1 MPERPADPSAPST
14 EPLPAIQAPAAT
26 PGKTPHRRRWTINS
40 IFVLAVIVGVFALLA
55 VWVNRQV
62 LNTNNWTNT
71 SSRLLADPKIQT
83 AVGDL
88 LVNELF
94 TQVDVAKELKSVLP
108 SEVNGLAAPAA
119 DGLRTLATQIAPQVL
134 ATSQVQSAWRTANR
148 TAQLQLLEI
157 LKGGNKTISTNNGE
171 VTLQLHTLLVQLA
184 SQLGLKQQYES
195 VESKLEGSN
204 GKVARGA
211 VQEKLGVKL
220 PPTSGGIVLLRSSQL
235 KTAQDI
241 VKAIKGLAI
250 VLPLIA
256 LLLFILAIWL
266 AEGWR
271 RVALRTSGWCLVGIG
286 LLAVLA
292 RRLLS
297 SYVVNSLVKNPSN
310 KPAVEHAFAIGTS
323 LLYDLAVAMITYGLV
338 VVVAAWIAG
347 STRPA
352 IALRR
357 ALAPSLREHVQY
369 VFATAALFLLLVVL
383 WGPFPSTREVLPV
396 IGFAILLGLG
406 VEALR
411 RETAREF
418 PEAQPGDATRALREW
433 YAARRRSTVAAVS
446 SLRSSTAPAT
456 AGPGGG
462 GSSGDVGRGG
472 VGGGGV
478 GGGGV
483 GGGSGGDVGAGGGG
497 NAQIADLERLAN
509 LRDRGV
515 LSDEEFRAQKTALL
529 RPGA

>member
-1 MPERPADPSAPST
+1 MPEQPAGPSEPPTTQSQSEPPT
-14 EPLPAIQAPAAT
+14 EPLATASAAT
-26 PGKTPHRRRWTINS
+26 PGKTPHRRRWTINT
-40 IFVLAVIVGVFALLA
+40 IFVLAVIVGVFAVLA

-108 SEVNGLAAPAA
+108 SEVEGLAAPAA

-134 ATSQVQSAWRTANR
+134 ATSQVQKAWRTANR

-171 VTLQLHTLLVQLA
+171 VTLQLHSLLVQLA
-184 SQLGLKQQYES
+184 AQLGLKQQFES
-195 VESKLEGSN
+195 VQSKLQGST
-204 GKVARGA
+204 GETARSTA
-211 VQEKLGVKL
+211 EEKLGVKL

-250 VLPLIA
+250 VLPLLA
-256 LLLFILAIWL
+256 LLLFVLAVWL
-266 AEGWR
+266 ADGWR

-297 SYVVNSLVKNPSN
+297 SYVVNSLVKVPSN

-323 LLYDLAVAMITYGLV
+323 LLYDAAIALITYGLI

-347 STRPA
+347 NTRPA
-352 IALRR
+352 VALRR

-369 VFATAALFLLLVVL
+369 VYATAALLLLLVVL
-383 WGPFPSTREVLPV
+383 WGPFPSTREVFPV
-396 IGFAILLGLG
+396 IGFAILIGLG
-406 VEALR
+406 IEALR
-411 RETAREF
+411 RKTAREF
-418 PEAQPGDATRALREW
+418 PDTQLGDATHALRAW
-433 YAARRRSTVAAVS
+433 YIARRHATAVAVS
-446 SLRSSTAPAT
+446 SLRSSVPAGA
-456 AGPGGG
+456 AG
-462 GSSGDVGRGG
+462 S
-472 VGGGGV
+472 GGGGV
-478 GGGGV
+478 D
-483 GGGSGGDVGAGGGG
+483 GGGSGGSGGGGGGG
-497 NAQIADLERLAN
+497 NAQIADLERLAS
-509 LRDRGV
+509 LRDRGA
-515 LSDEEFRAQKTALL
+515 LTDEEFRAQKTALL
-529 RPGA
+529 QHGA

>member
-1 MPERPADPSAPST
+1 MESSAQGPTELPTEEPAT
-14 EPLPAIQAPAAT
+14 EPLPSTPAPA
-26 PGKTPHRRRWTINS
+26 PHKRHWGINA
-40 IFVLAVIVGVFALLA
+40 IFALAVLLGVFAVLA

-94 TQVDVAKELKSVLP
+94 SQVDVAKELQSVLP
-108 SEVNGLAAPAA
+108 SEVDGLAAPAA

-134 ATSQVQSAWRTANR
+134 ATAPVQKAWRTANR

-184 SQLGLKQQYES
+184 AQLGLRQQFES
-195 VESKLEGSN
+195 VQSKLQGST
-204 GKVARGA
+204 GETARSA

-256 LLLFILAIWL
+256 LLLFVLAIYL
-266 AEGWR
+266 ADGWR
-271 RVALRTSGWCLVGIG
+271 RVALRTSGWCLVAIG

-292 RRLLS
+292 RRVLS
-297 SYVVNSLVKNPSN
+297 NYVVNSLVKVPAN
-310 KPAVEHAFAIGTS
+310 KPAVQHAFAIGTS
-323 LLYDLAVAMITYGLV
+323 LLYDIAIAMITYGLI

-347 STRPA
+347 HTRPA
-352 IALRR
+352 AALRR

-369 VFATAALFLLLVVL
+369 VYATAALLLLLVVI
-383 WGPFPSTREVLPV
+383 WGPFPSTREVLPI
-396 IGFAILLGLG
+396 IGFAILIALG

-411 RETAREF
+411 RMTAREF
-418 PEAQPGDATRALREW
+418 PDAQVGDTTHAIREW
-433 YAARRRSTVAAVS
+433 YIARRHSTASAIS
-446 SLRSSTAPAT
+446 AMRSSAPA
-456 AGPGGG
+456 
-462 GSSGDVGRGG
+462 
-472 VGGGGV
+472 
-478 GGGGV
+478 
-483 GGGSGGDVGAGGGG
+483 GSGQGT
-497 NAQIADLERLAN
+497 QIGDLERLAS
-509 LRDRGV
+509 LHDRGV
-515 LSDEEFRAQKTALL
+515 LTDEEFRAQKTALL
-529 RPGA
+529 QPGA

>member
-1 MPERPADPSAPST
+1 MGSSTQSQSEPPT
-14 EPLPAIQAPAAT
+14 EPLTPAAPSQT
-26 PGKTPHRRRWTINS
+26 PAGPPLHRRHWTINA
-40 IFVLAVIVGVFALLA
+40 IFVLAVIVGLFAVLA

-94 TQVDVAKELKSVLP
+94 SQVDVAKELKSVLP
-108 SEVNGLAAPAA
+108 SEVDGLAAPAA

-134 ATSQVQSAWRTANR
+134 ATAQVQSAWRTANR

-184 SQLGLKQQYES
+184 AQLGLRQQFEN
-195 VESKLEGSN
+195 VQSKLQGST
-204 GKVARGA
+204 GETARGA

-241 VKAIKGLAI
+241 VKAIKGLSI

-266 AEGWR
+266 ADGRR

-297 SYVVNSLVKNPSN
+297 SYVVHSLVKDPTN

-338 VVVAAWIAG
+338 VVFAAWIAG
-347 STRPA
+347 NTRPA
-352 IALRR
+352 VALRR
-357 ALAPSLREHVQY
+357 ALAPSLREHVHY
-369 VFATAALFLLLVVL
+369 VYATAALFLLLVVI
-383 WGPFPSTREVLPV
+383 WGPFPSTREAIPV
-396 IGFAILLGLG
+396 IGFAILIALG
-406 VEALR
+406 VDRLSR
-411 RETAREF
+411 KTAREF
-418 PEAQPGDATRALREW
+418 PDAQLGDATHALRTW
-433 YAARRRSTVAAVS
+433 YLARRHSTLAAVS
-446 SLRSSTAPAT
+446 SMRASAAAAT
-456 AGPGGG
+456 
-462 GSSGDVGRGG
+462 
-472 VGGGGV
+472 
-478 GGGGV
+478 
-483 GGGSGGDVGAGGGG
+483 GSGGGGG
-497 NAQIADLERLAN
+497 NTHIADLERLAN

-515 LSDEEFRAQKTALL
+515 LTDEEFRAQKTALL
-529 RPGA
+529 RHSA

>member
-1 MPERPADPSAPST
+1 MIEQSVEPPEPPT
-14 EPLPAIQAPAAT
+14 EPLATTPEPLLSTPAPA
-26 PGKTPHRRRWTINS
+26 PHARHWGINA
-40 IFVLAVIVGVFALLA
+40 IFALAVLVGVFAVLA

-94 TQVDVAKELKSVLP
+94 SQVDVAKELKSVLP
-108 SEVNGLAAPAA
+108 SEVDGLAAPAA

-134 ATSQVQSAWRTANR
+134 ATSEVQSAWRTANR

-171 VTLQLHTLLVQLA
+171 VTLQLHSLLVQLA
-184 SQLGLKQQYES
+184 AQLGLKQQFES
-195 VESKLEGSN
+195 AQSKLQGST
-204 GKVARGA
+204 GETARGA

-266 AEGWR
+266 AEGRR

-297 SYVVNSLVKNPSN
+297 SYVVNSLVKDPSN
-310 KPAVEHAFAIGTS
+310 KPAVQHAFAIGTS

-338 VVVAAWIAG
+338 VVLAAWLAG
-347 STRPA
+347 HTRA
-352 IALRR
+352 ARTVRR

-369 VFATAALFLLLVVL
+369 VYAAAALVLLLI
-383 WGPFPSTREVLPV
+383 V
-396 IGFAILLGLG
+396 ILGTVPLDARGAPDHRLRDSARARYPYFAWDERAG
-406 VEALR
+406 VPR
-411 RETAREF
+411 R
-418 PEAQPGDATRALREW
+418 
-433 YAARRRSTVAAVS
+433 AARRFSARD
-446 SLRSSTAPAT
+446 P
-456 AGPGGG
+456 
-462 GSSGDVGRGG
+462 
-472 VGGGGV
+472 
-478 GGGGV
+478 
-483 GGGSGGDVGAGGGG
+483 
-497 NAQIADLERLAN
+497 RL
-509 LRDRGV
+509 V
-515 LSDEEFRAQKTALL
+515 
-529 RPGA
+529 

>member
-1 MPERPADPSAPST
+1 MIEQSVEPPEPPT
-14 EPLPAIQAPAAT
+14 EPLATTPEPLLSTPAPA
-26 PGKTPHRRRWTINS
+26 PHARHWGINA
-40 IFVLAVIVGVFALLA
+40 IFALAVLVGVFAVLA

-94 TQVDVAKELKSVLP
+94 SQVDVAKELKSVLP
-108 SEVNGLAAPAA
+108 SEVDGLAAPAA

-134 ATSQVQSAWRTANR
+134 ATSEVQSAWRTANR

-171 VTLQLHTLLVQLA
+171 VTLKLHSLLVQLA
-184 SQLGLKQQYES
+184 VQLGLKQQFES
-195 VESKLEGSN
+195 AQSKLQGST
-204 GKVARGA
+204 GETARGA

-266 AEGWR
+266 AEGRR

-297 SYVVNSLVKNPSN
+297 SYVVNSLVKDPSN
-310 KPAVEHAFAIGTS
+310 KPAVQHAFAIGTS

-338 VVVAAWIAG
+338 VVLAAWLAG
-347 STRPA
+347 HTRA
-352 IALRR
+352 ARAVRR

-369 VFATAALFLLLVVL
+369 VYAAAALVLLLIVI
-383 WGPFPSTREVLPV
+383 WGPFPSTREVLPI
-396 IGFAILLGLG
+396 IGFVILLGLG
-406 VEALR
+406 IHTLR
-411 RETAREF
+411 GMSAREF
-418 PEAQPGDATRALREW
+418 PDAQLGDSAHGIRAW
-433 YAARRRSTVAAVS
+433 YDARRHAAFSSISAARSAST
-446 SLRSSTAPAT
+446 AT
-456 AGPGGG
+456 AGG
-462 GSSGDVGRGG
+462 
-472 VGGGGV
+472 
-478 GGGGV
+478 
-483 GGGSGGDVGAGGGG
+483 GAGDTRIG
-497 NAQIADLERLAN
+497 DLERLAS
-509 LRDRGV
+509 LHDRGV
-515 LSDEEFRAQKTALL
+515 LTDEEFRLQKTALL
-529 RPGA
+529 QHDA